1 MILNL
6 TAKKKRDTMAP
17 NIAYPPVASTAAV
30 TGLVIQASSEPTMT
44 LWCPSAR
51 ELRAIFENDRS
62 TVPSGRE
69 ETTVFAVG
77 LKEKISILTNSGQ
90 PWRWRRIVFTNKGPL
105 PLGEQFEGSRV
116 YSTTTDVT
124 GRDTY
129 FRTLSPLPVNSI
141 TPLVEYLFKGQ
152 GDGGLGIQDWTDI
165 MTAPVDTTRIKTMHD
180 HVTRIQSGNA
190 SGVMKTYSRWHP
202 VRKNIVYGDEEIGN
216 QMLSSFFS
224 TNSRPGVGDIY
235 VMDIFTSLSN
245 AASDQLS
252 FTPTASWYWHE
263 K

>member
-1 MILNL
+1 M
-6 TAKKKRDTMAP
+6 
-17 NIAYPPVASTAAV
+17 
-30 TGLVIQASSEPTMT
+30 QAGDVPTMT

-51 ELRAIFENDRS
+51 ELREIFENDRS

-69 ETTVFAVG
+69 ETTCYLVG
-77 LKEKISILTNSGQ
+77 LKEKISILTNSSQ
-90 PWRWRRIVFTNKGPL
+90 PWRWRRIVFTHKGPL

-129 FRTLSPLPVNSI
+129 FRTLAPLPV
-141 TPLVEYLFKGQ
+141 TAKQPLVDYLFKGQ
-152 GDGGLGIQDWTDI
+152 GTGGLGIQDWVDI
-165 MTAPVDTTRIKTMHD
+165 ITAPMDTTRIKTMHD
-180 HVTRIQSGNA
+180 RVTRIQSGND
-190 SGVMKTYSRWHP
+190 SGVMRTYSRWHP

-224 TNSRPGVGDIY
+224 TNSRPGIGDIY
-235 VMDIFTSLSN
+235 VLDIFTCLST

-252 FTPTASWYWHE
+252 FTPTATWYWHE